1 MTHAKQS
8 LRDKALLGVSEI
20 GDIFTDAPESQA
32 SVAAAKNLVSLAGIL
47 AQAHFTTSK
56 EIGSG
61 SLLAN
66 GKMVATAG
74 LTIDGCVHP
83 DEPLSTLT
91 MSGPWTF
98 KALTRDEFAVTLYEG
113 ETAEDNRWV
122 ITDTVDF
129 YQKLLRD

>member
-1 MTHAKQS
+1 M
-8 LRDKALLGVSEI
+8 DKALLGLSEI
-20 GDIFTDAPESQA
+20 GDFFTDAPECQA
-32 SVAAAKNLVSLAGIL
+32 SVAAAQNLVSLAASL
-47 AQAHFTTSK
+47 AQAHFISSK

-61 SLLAN
+61 TLLAN

-98 KALTRDEFAVTLYEG
+98 KALTRDEFAVTLFEG
-113 ETAEDNRWV
+113 ESVEDNRWV
-122 ITDTVDF
+122 ITDTVNF
-129 YQKLLRD
+129 YKKLLRD